1 MCCRPGAL
9 PSTGVD
15 DRANWDTW
23 GGIDGGLEH
32 ANVVCLM
39 ATPEEAVARVMERA
53 QQKYRVTDWRR
64 WSFRVVEFGQA
75 HAPRVLHLRVDESG
89 QPIRL
94 GE

>member
-1 MCCRPGAL
+1 
-9 PSTGVD
+9 VD